1 MDIYIILSYAIL
13 KKDLLLESS
22 TTYISIFKTKNK
34 TSVLKLNKVLEE
46 VSEGQLNACNF
57 EIFYFFLISYQSAP
71 TSPCI
76 QFCLMRLLQCIYFGV
91 IEFRKTFI

>member
-34 TSVLKLNKVLEE
+34 T
-46 VSEGQLNACNF
+46 
-57 EIFYFFLISYQSAP
+57 
-71 TSPCI
+71 
-76 QFCLMRLLQCIYFGV
+76 
-91 IEFRKTFI
+91 